1 MPTKMRYEIKD
12 SHAPMHLRGQRFSSL
27 PRAIRELSHCVG
39 APRRWQLID
48 RETGECLGTN

>member
-1 MPTKMRYEIKD
+1 MAKLRYEIKD
-12 SHAPMHLRGQRFSSL
+12 SHAPANWRGQRFSSL